1 MPPCRRAVGRP
12 AGERVVAAA
21 LAAAESRLAEA
32 CAARGSAL
40 TLLRKLWLASKMQAL
55 VRL

>member
-1 MPPCRRAVGRP
+1 MYFKGI
-12 AGERVVAAA
+12 
-21 LAAAESRLAEA
+21 RLNHFPYGKSTCHSTTA
-32 CAARGSAL
+32 GSAL